1 MLIYDYLACV
11 LNKHILQTK
20 LHLACQEGEDFFVSL
35 PMQLQN
41 WGTNH
46 GQQRGA
52 GGSSLPAD
60 DKPLKTDS
68 WDWLF

>member
-41 WGTNH
+41 
-46 GQQRGA
+46 
-52 GGSSLPAD
+52 
-60 DKPLKTDS
+60 
-68 WDWLF
+68 